1 MEEDKSDF
9 SYDYN
14 FNEFKYIYDKK
25 IKDIKLNKFFDL
37 YHKDNYNFYKEMN
50 IFFYNILLKETFG
63 YKYLQNLE
71 KLELTKLYNTNFIE
85 YYYNDYEYYN
95 DDLNKKKDLDFQLE
109 N

>member
-1 MEEDKSDF
+1 
-9 SYDYN
+9 
-14 FNEFKYIYDKK
+14 
-25 IKDIKLNKFFDL
+25 
-37 YHKDNYNFYKEMN
+37 MN

-109 N
+109 NWKLEWSKNKSNDMYLKYYDIFNKLNSLKKQFNN